1 MQKLNRLVSVVLVV
15 AVVCGMICI
24 APFASASYVYA
35 PEPSTWGSFRDGLLT
50 VCSPFVTFLLPSN
63 SWDFTFSQHGNVGSL
78 SALDGICSDY
88 NSFIKRAIR
97 LGNGS
102 NAFTTAYRA
111 YDWDSGI
118 YRLRDSKTGSWIVDS
133 KGRFPYVESEPVGDL
148 PSGEAVAP
156 DYPGTPEISP
166 NNSNRWLELAPIQ
179 TRLKSGALSGNTS
192 YGYKHLA
199 DLLAVLRG
207 AYPNV
212 NYRFAPV
219 IGGSYGICKNNLV
232 LCDKDGKPYVAFKED
247 ESSVAN
253 QTQNVYVKNDGGG
266 DLIVG
271 GDKVTT
277 DIKILDKSENTLTI
291 PVTNDNS
298 TSVTIDNLLHQNIY
312 DTSYNFDDHSYT
324 VNTYDVT
331 FNNDNRRY
339 ETNYYTWNITYNITN
354 TYVTYI
360 GSNDAYQQKE
370 YEFYYELP
378 DGRSSA
384 DLTADEVAAMSFQ
397 FADCMNYQRSATD
410 TNLRALYHFDG
421 DLGDAGFFSDKT
433 SFDWVSGASITYMD
447 SSTFNG
453 ALYLDETAHQFNI
466 TLPSNIQAWEDFTVQ
481 FRYYQASQPDTQNN
495 INNSLALGGT
505 TLARWDEQSLYP
517 NTSPSAACALSVG
530 NWVELALVRHNGTV
544 YLYVNGLKVS
554 SWANNAAFSKT
565 LTFTFGTT
573 SRAYSMLD
581 ELRVLNFALVTDG
594 VSYTPTAVP
603 YDSNLVLV
611 LPGEGVVADS
621 YWNVTSSG
629 NLLQRSDFTTG
640 EIDLVDVY
648 NSSHKF
654 YVTGCW
660 GNYYSSSVYGGAVI
674 HDGYITVA
682 GGTDPI
688 LGCWRGFQYNLSYGG
703 SSSSASSCSY
713 APGLSYATNYGKQ
726 HVFSVMDDSGQVY
739 SFPFVFNSNPQSATF
754 SWGKL
759 SYCWTAPSNS
769 DRATFLGIVPD
780 PGVSINLIYAELVL
794 GDSTN
799 LHGEQVFNSY
809 DLSSLK
815 PNTAAVQTDIPLHG
829 YTVGGVRPT
838 FPVRGDVWFGVTN
851 GRISTV
857 QVYTGSAWTSSN
869 ARWWTGERWIPI
881 YAFDIFTLEDCWDI
895 ADGDDV
901 ITPIESD
908 TAGWN
913 WWKKAW
919 TDFRSWLGGVF
930 GGGTPVEPSPSP
942 SPTPTPSPSPSGP
955 VIDDRP
961 LMLASGVSIVRENAD
976 TWEAVNAASVKVT
989 LETGDLWSSTNTVKN
1004 LFVVDLMNG
1013 ATSDDL
1019 FVSLDVDG
1027 LPVKEYPQWD
1037 VVSFLLYGNDD
1048 NYASVRKASHFDGFS
1063 TAVEVFGGCQEH
1075 HGSSAD
1081 NNVTSATFAL
1091 HKKGNQVRVFVRP
1104 LGGEWQEGETLTV
1117 DFTVNKVGFCGW
1129 RFNDLGQ
1136 TVTFSNLRISTASR
1150 YGLVKDADT
1159 MLTSFV
1165 ANTSIVPFF
1174 LGGGFEVLPGRDPDG
1189 PDSAPRPS
1197 AEPMIDEDG
1206 SEVSIWD
1213 FPARF
1218 FDGLW
1223 SLLSGLVGVVAGG
1236 VSGLFTFIGDGMGGF
1251 FGAFSGDDGVF
1262 GFSTY
1267 GGADIWD

>member
-1 MQKLNRLVSVVLVV
+1 M
-15 AVVCGMICI
+15 
-24 APFASASYVYA
+24 
-35 PEPSTWGSFRDGLLT
+35 
-50 VCSPFVTFLLPSN
+50 
-63 SWDFTFSQHGNVGSL
+63 
-78 SALDGICSDY
+78 
-88 NSFIKRAIR
+88 
-97 LGNGS
+97 
-102 NAFTTAYRA
+102 
-111 YDWDSGI
+111 
-118 YRLRDSKTGSWIVDS
+118 
-133 KGRFPYVESEPVGDL
+133 
-148 PSGEAVAP
+148 
-156 DYPGTPEISP
+156 
-166 NNSNRWLELAPIQ
+166 
-179 TRLKSGALSGNTS
+179 
-192 YGYKHLA
+192 
-199 DLLAVLRG
+199 
-207 AYPNV
+207 
-212 NYRFAPV
+212 
-219 IGGSYGICKNNLV
+219 
-232 LCDKDGKPYVAFKED
+232 
-247 ESSVAN
+247 
-253 QTQNVYVKNDGGG
+253 
-266 DLIVG
+266 
-271 GDKVTT
+271 
-277 DIKILDKSENTLTI
+277 
-291 PVTNDNS
+291 
-298 TSVTIDNLLHQNIY
+298 TIDNLLHQNIY

-331 FNNDNRRY
+331 YNNDNRVY

-421 DLGDAGFFSDKT
+421 DLSDSGFFSDKT
-433 SFDWVSGASITYMD
+433 AFTWRQGASITYMD
-447 SSTFNG
+447 SSAFNG
-453 ALYLDETAHQFNI
+453 ALYLDETAHQFDI
-466 TLPSNIQAWEDFTVQ
+466 TLPSNVRAGEDFTIQ
-481 FRYYQASQPDTQNN
+481 FRYYQASQPDTQDN
-495 INNSLALGGT
+495 INNSLSLGGAA
-505 TLARWDEQSLYP
+505 LARWDERSLYP
-517 NTSPSAACALSVG
+517 NSSGSAACALPVG
-530 NWVELALVRHNGTV
+530 NWVELAVVRHNGTICL
-544 YLYVNGLKVS
+544 YLNGVKVS
-554 SWANNAAFSKT
+554 SWSNATALGKV
-565 LTFTFGTT
+565 LNFTFGTT

-594 VSYTPTAVP
+594 TSYTPTAVP

-611 LPGEGVVADS
+611 LPGEEKVVDEYFDISSPNNLLLVSDFSAEDFS
-621 YWNVTSSG
+621 ATSAGFILDGLWHWLSSGATSPESVVKDDGFLSVGSATISTSSLDQYQAAG
-629 NLLQRSDFTTG
+629 FFYPLWRRSSRTQETFASGLSSSDRFTDTFFTFSV
-640 EIDLVDVY
+640 VDV
-648 NSSHKF
+648 
-654 YVTGCW
+654 
-660 GNYYSSSVYGGAVI
+660 
-674 HDGYITVA
+674 
-682 GGTDPI
+682 
-688 LGCWRGFQYNLSYGG
+688 
-703 SSSSASSCSY
+703 
-713 APGLSYATNYGKQ
+713 
-726 HVFSVMDDSGQVY
+726 SGQVY
-739 SFPFVFNSNPQSATF
+739 SLTFNFNGTNQSATF
-754 SWGKL
+754 DWGRLEFKTK
-759 SYCWTAPSNS
+759 YETASGTAALFITPSAMHS
-769 DRATFLGIVPD
+769 VDL
-780 PGVSINLIYAELVL
+780 LYAELVR
-794 GDSTN
+794 GGSA
-799 LHGEQVFNSY
+799 QVVATKVTSVF

-881 YAFDIFTLEDCWDI
+881 YSFDIFTLEDCWDI

-930 GGGTPVEPSPSP
+930 GGGTPVAPSPSS

-1019 FVSLDVDG
+1019 FVSLDVEG

-1048 NYASVRKASHFDGFS
+1048 NYASVRKACHFDGFS
-1063 TAVEVFGGCQEH
+1063 TAVEVFGGCQEND
-1075 HGSSAD
+1075 GNSAD

-1091 HKKGNQVRVFVRP
+1091 HKRGNQVRVFARP

-1117 DFTVNKVGFCGW
+1117 DFTINKIGFCGW
-1129 RFNDLGQ
+1129 RFNDRGK
-1136 TVTFSNLRISTASR
+1136 TVTFSNLRMSTASR
-1150 YGLVKDADT
+1150 YGLVKDTDT
-1159 MLTSFV
+1159 MLTSFM
-1165 ANTSIVPFF
+1165 ANPVVPLFA
-1174 LGGGFEVLPGRDPDG
+1174 GGGFEVLPGRDPDG
-1189 PDSAPRPS
+1189 PETAPRPS
-1197 AEPMIDEDG
+1197 AEPFIDDDG

-1213 FPARF
+1213 FPAKL
-1218 FDGLW
+1218 FDSLWGL
-1223 SLLSGLVGVVAGG
+1223 LTGLVGVAAGG
-1236 VSGLFTFIGDGMGGF
+1236 FDSLFSLIGDGVGGF
-1251 FGAFSGDDGVF
+1251 FGAFNGDDGVF

-1267 GGADIWD
+1267 GGSDIWD

>member
-1 MQKLNRLVSVVLVV
+1 MQKLNRLISVVLVV

-24 APFASASYVYA
+24 APFASAAYVYA
-35 PEPSTWGSFRDGLLT
+35 PEPSAWGSFRDGLLT

-78 SALDGICSDY
+78 STLDGICADY

-111 YDWDSGI
+111 YDWESGI

-192 YGYKHLA
+192 YSYKHLA
-199 DLLAVLRG
+199 DLLTVLRG

-212 NYRFAPV
+212 NYRFTPV
-219 IGGSYGICKNNLV
+219 IGGSYGVCKNNLV
-232 LCDKDGKPYVAFKED
+232 LCDKEGKPYLAFKED

-421 DLGDAGFFSDKT
+421 DLADAGFFSDKT

-466 TLPSNIQAWEDFTVQ
+466 TLPSNIRSGEDFTVQ
-481 FRYYQASQPDTQNN
+481 FRYYQASEPDTQDN
-495 INNSLALGGT
+495 INNVVSLGSASFK
-505 TLARWDEQSLYP
+505 WDERNLYG
-517 NTSPSAACALSVG
+517 NSTSSAVCQLPVG
-530 NWVELALVRHNGTV
+530 NWVELAMVRHNGTI
-544 YLYVNGLKVS
+544 YLYLNGVKVS
-554 SWANNAAFSKT
+554 SWSNATALGKV
-565 LTFTFGTT
+565 LNFTFGTT

-594 VSYTPTAVP
+594 TSYTPTAVP

-611 LPGEGVVADS
+611 LPGEEKVVDE
-621 YWNVTSSG
+621 YFEISSPN
-629 NLLQRSDFTTG
+629 NLLVVSDFSAEDFFTTNAG
-640 EIDLVDVY
+640 ATPDGLWHWLSPAG
-648 NSSHKF
+648 NSPDSVVKDDGF
-654 YVTGCW
+654 LSLG
-660 GNYYSSSVYGGAVI
+660 SSV
-674 HDGYITVA
+674 
-682 GGTDPI
+682 
-688 LGCWRGFQYNLSYGG
+688 
-703 SSSSASSCSY
+703 SSASALDQYQAYGFLYPLWLRSSRTSEKFVS
-713 APGLSYATNYGKQ
+713 GLSSSDRFTDTSFT
-726 HVFSVMDDSGQVY
+726 FSVVDTSGQVY
-739 SFPFVFNSNPQSATF
+739 SLTFNFNGTNQAAAF
-754 SWGKL
+754 DWGRLEFKTK
-759 SYCWTAPSNS
+759 YETASGLAAIFITPAVGKNI
-769 DRATFLGIVPD
+769 DV
-780 PGVSINLIYAELVL
+780 VYAELVR
-794 GDSTN
+794 GTSSQVVATKVASVFDPST
-799 LHGEQVFNSY
+799 
-809 DLSSLK
+809 LK
-815 PNTAAVQTDIPLHG
+815 LNTAAVQTDIPIHG

-930 GGGTPVEPSPSP
+930 GGGTPVEPSPSS
-942 SPTPTPSPSPSGP
+942 SPAPTPSPSPSGP

-1091 HKKGNQVRVFVRP
+1091 HKRGNQVRVFVRP

-1136 TVTFSNLRISTASR
+1136 TVTFSNLRMTSASR

-1165 ANTSIVPFF
+1165 SNTSVVPFF
-1174 LGGGFEVLPGRDPDG
+1174 HGGGFEVLPGRDPDG

-1197 AEPMIDEDG
+1197 AEPLIDEDG
-1206 SEVSIWD
+1206 SEVSVWD

-1236 VSGLFTFIGDGMGGF
+1236 VGGLFTFIGDGIGGF
-1251 FGAFSGDDGVF
+1251 FGAFSGDGGVF

>member
-1 MQKLNRLVSVVLVV
+1 MQKLNRLISVVLVV
-15 AVVCGMICI
+15 AAVCGMICI
-24 APFASASYVYA
+24 APFASAAYVYN
-35 PEPSTWGSFRDGLLT
+35 PQPSAWGTFKDGLRK
-50 VCSPFVTFLLPSN
+50 VCSPFVTFLLPSD
-63 SWDFTFSQHGNVGSL
+63 SWDFTFSKHGDVGDL
-78 SALDGICSDY
+78 SVLDGLCADY
-88 NSFIKRAIR
+88 NSFFKRVLR
-97 LGNGS
+97 LGDGS
-102 NAFTTAYRA
+102 NPFTTAYRA
-111 YDWDSGI
+111 YDWESGI

-192 YGYKHLA
+192 YSYKHLA
-199 DLLAVLRG
+199 DLLTVLRG

-212 NYRFAPV
+212 NYRFTPV
-219 IGGSYGICKNNLV
+219 IGGSYGVCKNNLV
-232 LCDKDGKPYVAFKED
+232 LCDKEGKPYLAFKED

-421 DLGDAGFFSDKT
+421 DLADAGFFSDKT
-433 SFDWVSGASITYMD
+433 AFTWQQGASITYMD

-453 ALYLDETAHQFNI
+453 ALYLDETAHQFDI
-466 TLPSNIQAWEDFTVQ
+466 TLPSNVQAWEDFTVQ

-517 NTSPSAACALSVG
+517 NTSSSAACALSVG

-621 YWNVTSSG
+621 YWNITSSG

-640 EIDLVDVY
+640 EIDLV
-648 NSSHKF
+648 SSTAAGSYSVGQWTNF
-654 YVTGCW
+654 YSV
-660 GNYYSSSVYGGAVI
+660 SSYGGAAI
-674 HDGYITVA
+674 HDGFLTIT
-682 GGTDPI
+682 
-688 LGCWRGFQYNLSYGG
+688 GG
-703 SSSSASSCSY
+703 SSSSSAVKQGFQYLLVDGGSSWNTTSY
-713 APGLSYATNYGKQ
+713 APGLSYSSNYGKP
-726 HVFSVMDDSGQVY
+726 HVFSVMDDQGQVY
-739 SFPFVFNSNPQSATF
+739 SLSFTFNATAQSASF
-754 SWGKL
+754 PWGQLK
-759 SYCWTAPSNS
+759 YCVQNTSTKSIGSLAVVPNPS
-769 DRATFLGIVPD
+769 
-780 PGVSINLIYAELVL
+780 VSINLIYAELIL
-794 GDSTN
+794 GDSTD
-799 LHGEQVFNSY
+799 LYGEQVFNSY
-809 DLSSLK
+809 DLSTLK
-815 PNTAAVQTDIPLHG
+815 PNTAAVQTDIPIYG

-919 TDFRSWLGGVF
+919 TDFRSWLGSVF

-1091 HKKGNQVRVFVRP
+1091 HKRGNQVRVFVRP

-1136 TVTFSNLRISTASR
+1136 TVTFSNLRMTTASR
-1150 YGLVKDADT
+1150 YALVKDADT

-1165 ANTSIVPFF
+1165 ANTSVVPFF
-1174 LGGGFEVLPGRDPDG
+1174 LGGGFAV
-1189 PDSAPRPS
+1189 
-1197 AEPMIDEDG
+1197 IEDG
-1206 SEVSIWD
+1206 SS
-1213 FPARF
+1213 
-1218 FDGLW
+1218 
-1223 SLLSGLVGVVAGG
+1223 GG
-1236 VSGLFTFIGDGMGGF
+1236 VPGDGGADRDDVKNDTLVDEKGNKVSVFGLMGKVGSALWTIVVKLFSVVFGGVLGFFKLITDSVGGF
-1251 FGAFSGDDGVF
+1251 FGVFDDGLGLV
-1262 GFSTY
+1262 SR
-1267 GGADIWD
+1267 GGIIP